1 MPSEQHI
8 VGLHELCGI
17 SIERANE
24 ITNEIG
30 EILSEIC
37 PSPDRIAD
45 LANKYGGEGVFVGM
59 AAVLINNQVMKDHDS
74 NVEQNP
80 NLN

>member
-1 MPSEQHI
+1 MPAEQHI

-24 ITNEIG
+24 IMIELG
-30 EILSEIC
+30 KILSEID
-37 PSPDRIAD
+37 PSPDRITE
-45 LANKYGGEGVFVGM
+45 LANKYGKEGVFVGM
-59 AAVLINNQVMKDHDS
+59 TTVLINNHVSEDRDS